1 MVGCLAGASA
11 RKQCYACRKDYEF
24 SHHQL
29 LFVCVRQ
36 GARFVSCAER
46 LNAVDLQRFL
56 FSRSIARNVA
66 MTNELVSDRKVR
78 FVEIVDDPFD

>member
-1 MVGCLAGASA
+1 
-11 RKQCYACRKDYEF
+11 
-24 SHHQL
+24 
-29 LFVCVRQ
+29 
-36 GARFVSCAER
+36 